1 MLGKNNFSERLR
13 KMEMQSK
20 QERFSIRKLSIG
32 AASVLLGF
40 TFLGV
45 NSQTIKA
52 DTVEPTAQNSATV
65 SKADQGQA
73 PEQEATPKKDTA
85 KPDLSTY
92 KGLAKFLR
100 GGDEQVANEDNQTAA
115 KPDQSANSDQT
126 AEPQPDTKP
135 NNAPSNQPESPA
147 NSAADG
153 SAENQPE
160 ITKPEQKPNETDAD
174 IAKPEKASQQ
184 ITSREDWKQP
194 STGDQVRKDSDITT
208 TTASEVDVFDY
219 LDLTDALW
227 NEHITTINI
236 AADITFPWG
245 AAGNMVRL
253 NYKPRKLLIKAKD
266 SVPNDPN
273 SNRKKIDFQ
282 SRELIQ
288 YDDQVHPMDITYQNL
303 DLYGR
308 TWFGVANSNYTPSA
322 NISFYNVNYTGS
334 QMLYVGKNTVA
345 HFYGKNN
352 VKTVLNYQALNTKTG
367 NIEAADTQDTGK
379 QQLFEFNKE
388 GGQLIFEKGCDFTG
402 STYIGNVIE
411 MYGGTD
417 ANPNQV
423 IVKSGANVTL
433 NPRSDLQE
441 PGTALGAQ
449 NTSVGH
455 GLIIYGTAK
464 VNVQGTLNINT
475 GGHFDTNGNYVM
487 DDYNSKAALDN
498 HRTKAIVLDDSTA
511 DFRITN
517 GGVVNVNTNGNVS
530 DSISKSS
537 PANNLI
543 YDGGNLF
550 VGRNSEFNVTGNNM
564 GSYKGTML
572 LIGNT
577 ANLDGGSLNLTVND
591 GNGALTLVDV
601 KSKNALTVNNP
612 KSLILNAHS
621 NTKANIIGSNEIDIT
636 NVRQMLEFGK
646 QSVALPPFHTLKVQK
661 NKSTKNIEVL
671 QMELLNGKTPLSTD
685 MLNVLADSENAEL
698 KNVLMAVLNFTD
710 QDQLIDYFKN
720 KLGTTFDTI
729 FPSIIEGALSNV
741 NNPGY
746 NNIHFIPANPSGF
759 LDIGNTKV
767 TTNADGSRT
776 VTGEVLNYDQATDG
790 PESDG
795 PFKSILP
802 GGTAA
807 YVTAKF
813 VSAGSSLDGQT
824 LIDAGVPNPYGQTN
838 TVEGPDWTNTVA
850 DDLPTTFTAQVK
862 EVNGKYTFT
871 FNIPKEKVNQ
881 LNPGAQVE
889 LTPHANFVDYDPAT
903 LNLPADDPDKRP
915 VLVDLQKKNF
925 GDAQKD
931 AEGLL
936 HDAYVAAISMVKG
949 SKLSDA
955 DQASY
960 LAAIDN
966 AYNAATAQ
974 SGAPNYDPATSIY
987 GIDGTNGD
995 DAITELNNRTNKTI
1009 DQMFHSSNKSL
1020 LDGFTITNH
1029 YKDNAD
1035 LADTIA
1041 AANAAI
1047 DNASGKEAIGAAE
1060 KAGES
1065 AITLAANKAAAKQT
1079 IEAAVAEAFKNIDE
1093 TEKGSYVSGINSAKN
1108 TALTNIDNA
1117 ADAAAIET
1125 ALNNGLQKIVYQEKA
1140 AAEKKL
1146 KDKVDA
1152 IDTNADLTA
1161 AEKAAAKKA
1170 ANTAVSTAKK
1180 IIDNIDSQGT
1190 TAATVKGKQK
1200 TIEDAYHTAFD
1211 AIDQAIKDAK
1221 LGTAKDHACDVI
1233 NTASDKARNDL
1244 GLDDAAATAITSA
1257 QNTALANID
1266 KVTDID
1272 KLTGVL
1278 NTGLNDL
1285 ISQEKATATSLLSDS
1300 AAGQKAKKDI
1310 ANVDAADATEDNVTG
1325 KQDTIKLAFDKGQA
1339 KDEVTDKGDE
1349 VTGHVDQALANAT
1362 HEDGTPYTDTE
1373 KQAIKDHI
1381 KDIVTTA
1388 NNKIDGDT
1396 TSADVEKDK
1405 NDALNEL
1412 EALDTALTNNDH
1424 SVIDPILDND
1434 SKVIAE
1440 RKQNAKDVVTAA
1452 ADKAREDLGVTK
1464 GSKKSKQ
1471 IDDAEKTA
1479 LGAIDSATNTVG
1491 INTAL
1496 DTGLGEV
1503 VTAEKATATSLLS
1516 DSAAGQKAKKDIA
1529 NVDAADA
1536 TEDNVTGKQD
1546 TIKLAFDKGQAKDE
1560 VTDKGDEVTGHVDQA
1575 LANATH
1581 EDGTPYTD
1589 TEKQAIKDHI
1599 KDIVTTANNK
1609 IDGDTTSADVEKDK
1623 NDALNELEALDT
1635 ALTNNDHSVIDPIL
1649 DNDSKVIAERKQN
1662 AKDIITAAA
1671 DKARGDL
1678 SLDKGSDAAKT
1689 IDDAETAALND
1700 IDSATNTSGID
1711 TALTNGLDTIID
1723 TEATKAKELLGTIA
1737 GNANTTIDNNPNLS
1751 PDDKSKAHDEVNGT
1765 VSTANA
1771 TIDNVNGQDTTKDNA
1786 QDQQDAIK
1794 NAYNDGLNDIQ
1805 SALDGANDLGS
1816 VKTKLKQKLQTA
1828 LESAKKRVRASGLT
1842 VADQT
1847 EYLDRIDAVA
1857 EDANA
1862 TIDNAVLVDVMNAA
1876 KSQAIDKFNHEGA
1889 KAELQAYANT
1899 CKQTVPDSE
1908 LDEATRA
1915 QINQLL
1921 VDGKAIIDTDYDR
1934 GQLDSKDDNSYI
1946 NQDRNSYEQK
1956 LLEAYQTYLNQQL
1969 HAAATDWLDN
1979 DQSDPKYQATHQSEL
1994 NSIVGKYQYQM
2005 AMATDIK
2012 KVKQAYDTGIK
2023 AIAAYS
2029 PADPVEMTTTK
2040 PAAIQT
2046 INVEWQKD
2054 YMKLSTAYPNL
2065 TVSQRGDLLQRLFS
2079 ALSDATNQ
2087 INNNPGEISQSMI
2100 DEIIQTFDDV
2110 MAMAESE
2117 QG

>member
-100 GGDEQVANEDNQTAA
+100 GGDEQVANDDNQSAA

-153 SAENQPE
+153 SAENQPAT
-160 ITKPEQKPNETDAD
+160 TKPEQKPNETDAD
-174 IAKPEKASQQ
+174 IANGELVTKEDENTNVNVKKVVDQTPDAAS
-184 ITSREDWKQP
+184 SNDK
-194 STGDQVRKDSDITT
+194 VRLDSYISQTT
-208 TTASEVDVFDY
+208 DSEVEVSDY
-219 LDLTDALW
+219 QDLIDALW
-227 NEHITTINI
+227 NDDISTIVVAN
-236 AADITFPWG
+236 DIVFPWG
-245 AAGNMVRL
+245 TASGMIRL
-253 NYKPRKLLIKAKD
+253 HYKPRKLLIKAKD
-266 SVPNDPN
+266 SDPNDPN

-282 SRELIQ
+282 SRELGQ
-288 YDDQVHPMDITYQNL
+288 YMDKYKHTPMDITYQNL

-308 TWFGVANSNYTPSA
+308 TWFGVANSNYLDSSS
-322 NISFYNVNYTGS
+322 ISFYNVNYTGS
-334 QMLYVGKNTVA
+334 QMLYVGKNTAV

-352 VKTVLNYQALNTKTG
+352 AKTVLNYQALNTKTG

-379 QQLFEFNKE
+379 QQLFEFNNQ

-411 MYGGTD
+411 MYSGTD

-423 IVKSGANVTL
+423 IVKPGANVTL
-433 NPRSDLQE
+433 NPRSDPQE
-441 PGTALGAQ
+441 PGTAFGAQ
-449 NTSVGH
+449 NTDIGH
-455 GLIIYGTAK
+455 GLIIYKSAK

-475 GGHFDTNGNYVM
+475 GGHFDTDGNYVTN
-487 DDYNSKAALDN
+487 DYNAKAALDN
-498 HRTKAIVLDDSTA
+498 HRTKAIVLDDPSA
-511 DFRITN
+511 DFRVTN
-517 GGVVNVNTNGNVS
+517 GGIVNVNTNGNIS
-530 DSISKSS
+530 DSSRKDS

-550 VGRNSEFNVTGNNM
+550 VGRNSEFNVIGNNM
-564 GSYKGTML
+564 GNYGGTLL
-572 LIGNT
+572 LIGKN

-591 GNGALTLVDV
+591 GTGAVTLVDV
-601 KSKNALTVNNP
+601 TSSAVLTVNNP
-612 KSLILNAHS
+612 QSLILDAHN
-621 NTKANIIGSNEIDIT
+621 NTNDKTSIIGTNEIDIT
-636 NVRQMLEFGK
+636 NVRQKFEFGDTEIT
-646 QSVALPPFHTLKVQK
+646 LPPFHFLNVKKTTIGGKQTIGVQK
-661 NKSTKNIEVL
+661 I
-671 QMELLNGKTPLSTD
+671 ELLNGNKTLNQGMLDTMETD
-685 MLNVLADSENAEL
+685 FKKPEYQQLPAILAAAFNLNDAQGQPDVSQLLPTLQGMVDAET
-698 KNVLMAVLNFTD
+698 KFNV
-710 QDQLIDYFKN
+710 
-720 KLGTTFDTI
+720 I
-729 FPSIIEGALSNV
+729 FPTIIQNAFSNP

-746 NNIHFIPANPSGF
+746 NNVHFIPANPEGF
-759 LDIGNTKV
+759 LDISNTKV
-767 TTNADGSRT
+767 TVNADGSRT
-776 VTGEVLNYDQATDG
+776 VTGQIDNYDQLKDG
-790 PESDG
+790 PASDRL
-795 PFKSILP
+795 FSKILP
-802 GGTAA
+802 GGTDA

-813 VSAGSSLDGQT
+813 VSDGSSLDGQT
-824 LIDAGVPNPYGQTN
+824 LIDAGVPNPYGDTN
-838 TVEGPDWTNTVA
+838 AVVPSGSNWIPDTTP
-850 DDLPTTFTAQVK
+850 DKLPTTFTAQADG
-862 EVNGKYTFT
+862 NGRFT

-881 LNPGAQVE
+881 LNPGAKVE

-936 HDAYVAAISMVKG
+936 HDAYVAAISMVHG

-960 LAAIDN
+960 ISAINN
-966 AYNAATAQ
+966 AYNVATAH

-1060 KAGES
+1060 KAGQTM
-1065 AITLAANKAAAKQT
+1065 INRAAAKQT
-1079 IEAAVAEAFKNIDE
+1079 IEKAADKALTDIGGDSNKNEVA
-1093 TEKGSYVSGINSAKN
+1093 SAKEN
-1108 TALTNIDNA
+1108 ALAAIDNA
-1117 ADAAAIET
+1117 ADDAAIET
-1125 ALNNGLQKIVYQEKA
+1125 ALNKGLQQLVLKEKQ
-1140 AAEKKL
+1140 
-1146 KDKVDA
+1146 
-1152 IDTNADLTA
+1152 
-1161 AEKAAAKKA
+1161 AAKDQLTNKTKPDTSAAVKAEVLNLKNRINSEVSSVGANKDTITEKQNKIRDLYNTAINLLDLDAAKTQAKKDVIAAGDA
-1170 ANTAVSTAKK
+1170 ANTSVDKLTNHKNGLPYTDVEK
-1180 IIDNIDSQGT
+1180 
-1190 TAATVKGKQK
+1190 
-1200 TIEDAYHTAFD
+1200 
-1211 AIDQAIKDAK
+1211 QAIKDAIK
-1221 LGTAKDHACDVI
+1221 KEIDKANGAGSTSGTIDNATIVGTAANEAGSVNKAKADAIAAINKIKNACDQGSETVI
-1233 NTASDKARNDL
+1233 NPILDNDANVQKERADKQAAKTAISNAADRAREDL
-1244 GLDDAAATAITSA
+1244 GVTGNNNSMQIDAAEEA
-1257 QNTALANID
+1257 ALDRID
-1266 KVTDID
+1266 QETKNNLIETD
-1272 KLTGVL
+1272 K
-1278 NTGLNDL
+1278 NTGLGEVVAA
-1285 ISQEKATATSLLSDS
+1285 EKDTAVGLLSTTE
-1300 AAGQKAKKDI
+1300 AGQKARDEII
-1310 ANVDAADATEDNVTG
+1310 AVDTADATEDNVTG

-1339 KDEVTDKGDE
+1339 KDQVTNKGDE
-1349 VTGHVDQALANAT
+1349 VTEHVDQALANAT
-1362 HEDGTPYTDTE
+1362 HEDGTPYTETE

-1396 TSADVEKDK
+1396 TSATVEKDK
-1405 NDALNEL
+1405 NDALAAL
-1412 EALDTALTNNDH
+1412 AALDTALTNNDH
-1424 SVIDPILDND
+1424 SVIEPILDND
-1434 SKVIAE
+1434 P
-1440 RKQNAKDVVTAA
+1440 N
-1452 ADKAREDLGVTK
+1452 
-1464 GSKKSKQ
+1464 
-1471 IDDAEKTA
+1471 
-1479 LGAIDSATNTVG
+1479 
-1491 INTAL
+1491 
-1496 DTGLGEV
+1496 
-1503 VTAEKATATSLLS
+1503 
-1516 DSAAGQKAKKDIA
+1516 
-1529 NVDAADA
+1529 
-1536 TEDNVTGKQD
+1536 
-1546 TIKLAFDKGQAKDE
+1546 
-1560 VTDKGDEVTGHVDQA
+1560 
-1575 LANATH
+1575 
-1581 EDGTPYTD
+1581 
-1589 TEKQAIKDHI
+1589 
-1599 KDIVTTANNK
+1599 
-1609 IDGDTTSADVEKDK
+1609 
-1623 NDALNELEALDT
+1623 
-1635 ALTNNDHSVIDPIL
+1635 
-1649 DNDSKVIAERKQN
+1649 VIAERKQN

-1700 IDSATNTSGID
+1700 IGSATNTSGID

-1723 TEATKAKELLGTIA
+1723 TEATKAKELLGTA
-1737 GNANTTIDNNPNLS
+1737 ADTANTTIDNNANLS
-1751 PDDKSKAHDEVNGT
+1751 PDDKNKAHTVVNDTLSDAKDSINT
-1765 VSTANA
+1765 VNY
-1771 TIDNVNGQDTTKDNA
+1771 QDTDKDNA

-1794 NAYNDGLNDIQ
+1794 QIYNNGLGDIQ
-1805 SALDGANDLGS
+1805 SAVDDANNLDS
-1816 VKTKLKQKLQTA
+1816 TKQKLKQKLQTA
-1828 LESAKKRVRASGLT
+1828 LEGAKRRVRASGLT

-1857 EDANA
+1857 EAANA
-1862 TIDNAVLVDVMNAA
+1862 TIDGATLIDAMNAA

-1889 KAELQAYANT
+1889 KAELQAYANI

-1908 LDEATRA
+1908 LDEATRT
-1915 QINQLL
+1915 QVNQLL

-1946 NQDRNSYEQK
+1946 NQDRNSYEKQ
-1956 LLEAYQTYLNQQL
+1956 LLNAYRMYFENQLQ
-1969 HAAATDWLDN
+1969 AKATNWLDN
-1979 DQSDPKYQATHQSEL
+1979 DHSSDKDKASHQADLSFM
-1994 NSIVGKYQYQM
+1994 V
-2005 AMATDIK
+2005 ATSQNEITVAKDIK
-2012 KVKQAYDTGIK
+2012 GVKRAYDAGIK

-2029 PADPVEMTTTK
+2029 PVDVPEMTTTK

-2065 TVSQRGDLLQRLFS
+2065 TVSQRGNLLQRLFS
-2079 ALSDATNQ
+2079 ALADATNQ

-2100 DEIIQTFDDV
+2100 DEIIQTFDDI
-2110 MAMAESE
+2110 MAMAEPE